1 MSFSTYVVPDHGF
14 DAAAYLPVDGIAP
27 DTFAQLMEKAHR
39 GVARENVTVGR
50 YEVDGG
56 LSVRMDGHRIG
67 IIEPADAQKYTEL
80 QWIMDAGL
88 APSLTMQLQL
98 DEDGMPAAHIIL
110 PPPGLCVPANNPP
123 DVRWAMVEGTT
134 PIIINSMPLSL
145 SNYPQKSLHFLATL
159 KAKRYL
165 GHYSVSVFVDDTYVG
180 SIPRESARALSE
192 IVTDYEL
199 SSLTSVVRAFYEYNS
214 GRPQLT
220 IYADIQH
227 KAQHTFTIAAGT
239 ATGTSLV
246 LTAASA
252 ARADAAVPTR
262 GFFTQQGVFSSPAT
276 AASAG
281 SSTTLGSTAAGTIA
295 PTTTGSTVAGTA
307 GSLNP
312 IGTGVLSTA
321 ASTGVGTAAG
331 SAAGTAAVVTSGSI
345 AGLQAFTAVS
355 TAVLVIGGAGLAVH
369 NLSNPMGVKINAD
382 SISAET
388 LVKIPESEIAASTAG
403 MPQSPEETLTRSSDT
418 DPQISARITDPTF
431 FERANT
437 GFSVDSQRLAAGVT
451 GLSTTGSA
459 AGNSMG
465 ATNGVPNGATSG
477 ASASANAPLQAPPA
491 PAIAS
496 IDDGRANAEGEVSN
510 SKSLPD
516 SPGVIDQLNN
526 SRPGTRPNS
535 GTASTPVEPA
545 ATPSASAVSGPEI
558 STSAQISP
566 TYSKGSPTADIPV
579 LAQPPAPTASTHV
592 APHSTATNPTQTS
605 TSEETPSSTETIPRQ
620 SYAAVTTVEDSTTPA
635 SGPTTPTSAATPPTP
650 VGQSRDANPVTIAPP
665 TAEPTPISETI
676 TPTLVNPPEPTPT
689 EVVTP
694 TEVGVEPAPTVTD
707 LPEVSTPAEPTPETT
722 MSAEPTPENTT
733 STEPTPTEQLPVD
746 TSTSTTDPTPAVPTD
761 DFVFYGGLGLNAN
774 PAGANKTPVKEPITD
789 VSTPSEAPANET
801 EQPTETAQSTETTDS
816 DAGDITV
823 WKKVFNLLFG
833 LRSGSHDFVH

>member
-14 DAAAYLPVDGIAP
+14 DAAAHLPIDGIAP
-27 DTFAQLMEKAHR
+27 DTFAKLMEKAHR

-50 YEVDGG
+50 YEVDGA
-56 LSVRMDGHRIG
+56 LSVRLDGHRIG
-67 IIEPADAQKYTEL
+67 IIEAADAQKYTEL

-98 DEDGMPAAHIIL
+98 DEDSMPAAHIIL

-145 SNYPQKSLHFLATL
+145 ANYPQKSLHFLATL

-180 SIPRESARALSE
+180 SIPRESARALSQ

-199 SSLTSVVRAFYEYNS
+199 SSLISVARAFYEYNS
-214 GRPQLT
+214 GRPRLT
-220 IYADIQH
+220 IYADLQR

-246 LTAASA
+246 LSAASA

-262 GFFTQQGVFSSPAT
+262 GFFTQQGVFSSPAA

-307 GSLNP
+307 GSLSP
-312 IGTGVLSTA
+312 VGTGVLSTA

-355 TAVLVIGGAGLAVH
+355 TAVLAIGGAGLAVH
-369 NLSNPMGVKINAD
+369 NLSTPMGVKTNAD

-388 LVKIPESEIAASTAG
+388 LVKIPQPEIAASTAG
-403 MPQSPEETLTRSSDT
+403 MPQSPEETLTRSFDT

-437 GFSVDSQRLAAGVT
+437 GFSVDSQRLAAGVP
-451 GLSTTGSA
+451 GLSTAGSA
-459 AGNSMG
+459 AENSV
-465 ATNGVPNGATSG
+465 GVPNGV
-477 ASASANAPLQAPPA
+477 ASASAAAPLQAPPA

-516 SPGVIDQLNN
+516 APSVIDQLNN
-526 SRPGTRPNS
+526 SRPGTSPNS

-566 TYSKGSPTADIPV
+566 TYSESSPTADVPV
-579 LAQPPAPTASTHV
+579 LAQPPAPAASTQ
-592 APHSTATNPTQTS
+592 ASPHSTATSPTQTS
-605 TSEETPSSTETIPRQ
+605 TSEEVPSSSEPVPTQTSRVI
-620 SYAAVTTVEDSTTPA
+620 YAAESSTKPA
-635 SGPTTPTSAATPPTP
+635 SGPTTPTSAATSPTP
-650 VGQSRDANPVTIAPP
+650 VGQSRDAGPVTVAPP
-665 TAEPTPISETI
+665 TAEPTRP
-676 TPTLVNPPEPTPT
+676 
-689 EVVTP
+689 
-694 TEVGVEPAPTVTD
+694 
-707 LPEVSTPAEPTPETT
+707 
-722 MSAEPTPENTT
+722 
-733 STEPTPTEQLPVD
+733 
-746 TSTSTTDPTPAVPTD
+746 
-761 DFVFYGGLGLNAN
+761 Y
-774 PAGANKTPVKEPITD
+774 
-789 VSTPSEAPANET
+789 
-801 EQPTETAQSTETTDS
+801 
-816 DAGDITV
+816 
-823 WKKVFNLLFG
+823 
-833 LRSGSHDFVH
+833 